1 MIYFIV
7 TQSLYSISSD
17 CTTKEYNPIFIISS
31 SLNSLLC
38 ILLIPV
44 TTRLAG
50 QLIAQVFKYRYI
62 VNNCIRDCDDDS
74 KVITAYYQH
83 FQIFLGIVLCMFGFC
98 IFNPIFLIYSSAS
111 VITQEWYRQY
121 LIGYVAGA
129 ISQSFQEGIVLF
141 GVTLLLQIANY
152 FKGKKVQLRIITILI
167 IARMG
172 YIFIFQSTQI
182 ILQFIDLNS
191 SPKLPYAFDSYFI
204 NRYLIFYYSIVLPLN
219 AIDTITR
226 VFTIFAFMRMCIM
239 IVHKRIIEFITDL
252 NTDFLEWQR
261 YEDKIRAFKLM
272 KIAAWGTY
280 SLTIINFLDTLSCVM
295 ILLLIELI
303 IIPSSPYH
311 STITQTSFNI
321 TLYVSLGGLIFVSVL
336 SILPSI
342 LYSIFLVTAWLV
354 FRHRTRVRYSGFR
367 TNDVT
372 REQLIPNEP
381 IFTNQDHLHQ
391 TYYKHKNKI
400 HLISYVILIISA
412 SSFFS
417 LFLTPLMIQHS
428 RRSITLYPGDY
439 AQSLTVLSFKDC
451 ASPSYYF
458 GQNSNPF
465 TYLNPSSENKD
476 CFTNLKGIKFEKPFK
491 QSLTTEYDVS
501 NHFNRIITWI
511 PRNSTVSKYCYYSL
525 NGTVFKHELSVELY
539 FPSETPLYPVGYTSI
554 NNNNCI
560 IFTNTTTINSSQ
572 SLFNIETS
580 GMYDISI
587 LDINYY
593 GDTRCIFNITR
604 SIDRIIGDRVPYS
617 HFSQG
622 NNIAE
627 LDAII
632 YEATGDI
639 EVVDYDSYYYCQLN
653 IVCYYNPVWP
663 ILFGMSVFLVTV
675 LIQVL
680 LLYCIHRI

>member
-1 MIYFIV
+1 MINYFV
-7 TQSLYSISSD
+7 NFCLYIISSA
-17 CTTKEYNPIFIISS
+17 CTTKEYSPIFIISS

-44 TTRLAG
+44 TIRLAG

-98 IFNPIFLIYSSAS
+98 IFNPIFLIYSSVS
-111 VITQEWYRQY
+111 VITQEWDNQY
-121 LIGYVAGA
+121 TIVYIAGA

-172 YIFIFQSTQI
+172 YLI
-182 ILQFIDLNS
+182 ILQFSTVILQLINISSLWQKSPIYLYLN
-191 SPKLPYAFDSYFI
+191 YIY
-204 NRYLIFYYSIVLPLN
+204 YLTIPILN

-239 IVHKRIIEFITDL
+239 IVNKRINEFINDL
-252 NTDFLEWQR
+252 NADFLERQR

-280 SLTIINFLDTLSCVM
+280 SLTIIDFLDTLSC
-295 ILLLIELI
+295 I
-303 IIPSSPYH
+303 IIFFLTGLQIFPNSDYIF
-311 STITQTSFNI
+311 TITPVLFYTS
-321 TLYVSLGGLIFVSVL
+321 LYVSLGGLIFVSIL

-342 LYSIFLVTAWLV
+342 LYSIFLVTTWLV

-372 REQLIPNEP
+372 REQLLPNEP

-412 SSFFS
+412 SSLFS

-428 RRSITLYPGDY
+428 RQLITLNPGDY
-439 AQSLTVLSFKDC
+439 QMFDNTFKDC
-451 ASPSYYF
+451 ALLSYYF

-465 TYLNPSSENKD
+465 TNLNPYSENKD
-476 CFTNLKGIKFEKPFK
+476 CSTNLNGLKLQKSIE
-491 QSLTTEYDVS
+491 QSLTTQYNVTGLT
-501 NHFNRIITWI
+501 TWI
-511 PRNSTVSKYCYYSL
+511 PQNSTMSKYCYYST
-525 NGTVFKHELSVELY
+525 NGTVFKELSVK
-539 FPSETPLYPVGYTSI
+539 FNFQSETPHY
-554 NNNNCI
+554 NDNNCI
-560 IFTNTTTINSSQ
+560 TVHPTKINSSQ
-572 SLFNIETS
+572 GLFKIKTS

-587 LDINYY
+587 SDNNH
-593 GDTRCIFNITR
+593 DTCILNISR
-604 SIDRIIGDRVPYS
+604 SIDRIRDRVPYS
-617 HFSQG
+617 NFSQG
-622 NNIAE
+622 TNIDE

-632 YEATGDI
+632 YEPTGDI
-639 EVVDYDSYYYCQLN
+639 AIYYDSYYYCQLN

>member
-1 MIYFIV
+1 MINYIV
-7 TQSLYSISSD
+7 TICLYIISSA
-17 CTTKEYNPIFIISS
+17 CTTKEYSPIFIISS

-44 TTRLAG
+44 TIRLAG

-98 IFNPIFLIYSSAS
+98 IFNPIFLIYSSVS
-111 VITQEWYRQY
+111 VITQEWDNQY
-121 LIGYVAGA
+121 LIGYIAGA

-167 IARMG
+167 MAKMG
-172 YIFIFQSTQI
+172 YLFIFQLAQV
-182 ILQFIDLNS
+182 ILQFIDIS
-191 SPKLPYAFDSYFI
+191 SLLQKSPIYL
-204 NRYLIFYYSIVLPLN
+204 YLIYIYSLTLPMLN
-219 AIDTITR
+219 GIDTITR

-252 NTDFLEWQR
+252 NTNFLEWQR

-280 SLTIINFLDTLSCVM
+280 SLTVINFLEILSSM
-295 ILLLIELI
+295 IILVLIELYLLLKYEI
-303 IIPSSPYH
+303 
-311 STITQTSFNI
+311 
-321 TLYVSLGGLIFVSVL
+321 LLGSLVVTIFVSIL

-412 SSFFS
+412 SSLFS

-428 RRSITLYPGDY
+428 RQPITLKPGEYQMFDNT
-439 AQSLTVLSFKDC
+439 SKDC
-451 ASPSYYF
+451 ALLSYYF
-458 GQNSNPF
+458 GQNFNPF
-465 TYLNPSSENKD
+465 INLNIFPENTD
-476 CFTNLKGIKFEKPFK
+476 CSTNLKGLKFGKSFK
-491 QSLTTEYDVS
+491 QSLTTQYNVS
-501 NHFNRIITWI
+501 NHFSVITTWI
-511 PRNSTVSKYCYYSL
+511 PQNSTIPKYCYYSP
-525 NGTVFKHELSVELY
+525 NGIIFKEELSVVLHL
-539 FPSETPLYPVGYTSI
+539 PSETPHYYVY
-554 NNNNCI
+554 NNNCL
-560 IFTNTTTINSSQ
+560 TVHTTINSSQ
-572 SLFNIETS
+572 GLFNIETS
-580 GMYDISI
+580 GMYDIYI
-587 LDINYY
+587 DRNYD
-593 GDTRCIFNITR
+593 GCIFNITR
-604 SIDRIIGDRVPYS
+604 SIDRIIGDNVPYS

-622 NNIAE
+622 TNIAE

-632 YEATGDI
+632 YEPTGDI
-639 EVVDYDSYYYCQLN
+639 AVYHYYPFDYCQLN

>member
-1 MIYFIV
+1 MINFIV
-7 TQSLYSISSD
+7 TQSLYLISSA
-17 CTTKEYNPIFIISS
+17 CTTKEYSPILIISS

-38 ILLIPV
+38 ILLLPV
-44 TTRLAG
+44 TIRLAG

-62 VNNCIRDCDDDS
+62 VNNCIKDCDDDS
-74 KVITAYYQH
+74 KVITAYHQH

-98 IFNPIFLIYSSAS
+98 IFNPIFLIYSSVS
-111 VITQEWYRQY
+111 VITQEWDKQY

-152 FKGKKVQLRIITILI
+152 FKGKKVQLIIITILI

-172 YIFIFQSTQI
+172 YLFIFQFTQV
-182 ILQFIDLNS
+182 ILQFIDLS
-191 SPKLPYAFDSYFI
+191 LSQKLPYSFDPYYI
-204 NRYLIFYYSIVLPLN
+204 NSYLISYYSIVLFLN
-219 AIDTITR
+219 VIDTITR
-226 VFTIFAFMRMCIM
+226 VFTIFAFMRMCII

-252 NTDFLEWQR
+252 NTNFLEWQR

-280 SLTIINFLDTLSCVM
+280 SLTIINFLDTLSC
-295 ILLLIELI
+295 LI
-303 IIPSSPYH
+303 IILLIQLQILPNSDSN
-311 STITQTSFNI
+311 STLYI
-321 TLYVSLGGLIFVSVL
+321 TLYVSLGGLIFVSIL

-367 TNDVT
+367 TSDVT

-412 SSFFS
+412 SSLFS

-428 RRSITLYPGDY
+428 RQPITLKPGDY
-439 AQSLTVLSFKDC
+439 QMFNNTFKDC
-451 ASPSYYF
+451 ELFSYYL
-458 GQNSNPF
+458 GKDSNPF

-476 CFTNLKGIKFEKPFK
+476 CSTNLKGLKLQKQFK
-491 QSLTTEYDVS
+491 QSLTTQYNIS
-501 NHFNRIITWI
+501 NFIYRIKTWI
-511 PRNSTVSKYCYYSL
+511 PQNSTISKYCNYSL
-525 NGTVFKHELSVELY
+525 NGTVVKGELSVVLY
-539 FPSETPLYPVGYTSI
+539 FPSETPHYHIGYTSI
-554 NNNNCI
+554 NNNYCLI
-560 IFTNTTTINSSQ
+560 VTNTTINSSQ
-572 SLFNIETS
+572 GLFNIETS

-587 LDINYY
+587 LDSYY
-593 GDTRCIFNITR
+593 YETCILNITR
-604 SIDRIIGDRVPYS
+604 SIDRIIGDRVLYS

-622 NNIAE
+622 TNIAE
-627 LDAII
+627 LDGII
-632 YEATGDI
+632 YEPTGDI
-639 EVVDYDSYYYCQLN
+639 AIYHYYESCQLN
-653 IVCYYNPVWP
+653 IVCYYNPVWS

>member
-1 MIYFIV
+1 MINFIV

-17 CTTKEYNPIFIISS
+17 CTTKEYSPIFIISS

-44 TTRLAG
+44 TIRLAG
-50 QLIAQVFKYRYI
+50 QLTAQVFKYRYI
-62 VNNCIRDCDDDS
+62 VNNCIKDCDDDS

-98 IFNPIFLIYSSAS
+98 IFNPIFLIYSSVS
-111 VITQEWYRQY
+111 VIKQEWYNQY

-172 YIFIFQSTQI
+172 YIFIFQSTQV

-191 SPKLPYAFDSYFI
+191 SQKRLYPVDSYFI
-204 NRYLIFYYSIVLPLN
+204 NGYLIFYYSIVLPLN
-219 AIDTITR
+219 TIDTITR

-252 NTDFLEWQR
+252 NTNFLEWQR

-303 IIPSSPYH
+303 IIPNSPYH
-311 STITQTSFNI
+311 SSLTPTSFNI
-321 TLYVSLGGLIFVSVL
+321 TLYVSLGGLIFVSIL

-412 SSFFS
+412 SSLFS
-417 LFLTPLMIQHS
+417 IFLTPLMIQHS
-428 RRSITLYPGDY
+428 RQLITLYPGDY
-439 AQSLTVLSFKDC
+439 QMFDNTSKDC
-451 ASPSYYF
+451 LLLSYYL
-458 GQNSNPF
+458 GKDSNPF
-465 TYLNPSSENKD
+465 TFLNPYLENKD
-476 CFTNLKGIKFEKPFK
+476 CSTNLKGLKFEKPFK
-491 QSLTTEYDVS
+491 QSLTTQYNVS
-501 NHFNRIITWI
+501 NYYFFRITTWI
-511 PRNSTVSKYCYYSL
+511 PQNSTIPKYCYYSI
-525 NGTVFKHELSVELY
+525 NGTVFKEELSVELY
-539 FPSETPLYPVGYTSI
+539 SPSKTPYYPVGYT
-554 NNNNCI
+554 NNIYNDYYYCLNP
-560 IFTNTTTINSSQ
+560 TNINSSQ
-572 SLFNIETS
+572 GLFNIETS
-580 GMYDISI
+580 GMYGISI
-587 LDINYY
+587 LDSNYY
-593 GDTRCIFNITR
+593 TRCIFNITR

-622 NNIAE
+622 TNIAE

-632 YEATGDI
+632 YEPTGDPA
-639 EVVDYDSYYYCQLN
+639 VDYDYHPFDYCQLD
-653 IVCYYNPVWP
+653 IACYYNPVWP

>member
-1 MIYFIV
+1 MINSFI
-7 TQSLYSISSD
+7 TICLYIISSD
-17 CTTKEYNPIFIISS
+17 YTTKEYSPILVISS

-44 TTRLAG
+44 TIRLAG

-83 FQIFLGIVLCMFGFC
+83 FQIFLGIVLCVFGFC
-98 IFNPIFLIYSSAS
+98 IFNPIYLIYSSVS
-111 VITQEWYRQY
+111 VITQEWDKQY

-172 YIFIFQSTQI
+172 YLIIFQFTQAF
-182 ILQFIDLNS
+182 LQFIDLSSLWQTVNS
-191 SPKLPYAFDSYFI
+191 DLIIADYFI
-204 NRYLIFYYSIVLPLN
+204 LPILN

-252 NTDFLEWQR
+252 NTNFLEWQR

-280 SLTIINFLDTLSCVM
+280 SLTIINFLDTLSC
-295 ILLLIELI
+295 IIIFLLIEWKI
-303 IIPSSPYH
+303 FPNSDIPPVSFY
-311 STITQTSFNI
+311 TS
-321 TLYVSLGGLIFVSVL
+321 LYVSLGGLIFISIL

-342 LYSIFLVTAWLV
+342 LYSIFLVTTWLV

-412 SSFFS
+412 SSLFS
-417 LFLTPLMIQHS
+417 IFLTPLMIQHS
-428 RRSITLYPGDY
+428 RPGV
-439 AQSLTVLSFKDC
+439 A
-451 ASPSYYF
+451 
-458 GQNSNPF
+458 
-465 TYLNPSSENKD
+465 
-476 CFTNLKGIKFEKPFK
+476 NLRPAGRMRPAI
-491 QSLTTEYDVS
+491 Y
-501 NHFNRIITWI
+501 
-511 PRNSTVSKYCYYSL
+511 
-525 NGTVFKHELSVELY
+525 LSVARRA
-539 FPSETPLYPVGYTSI
+539 S
-554 NNNNCI
+554 
-560 IFTNTTTINSSQ
+560 
-572 SLFNIETS
+572 
-580 GMYDISI
+580 
-587 LDINYY
+587 
-593 GDTRCIFNITR
+593 R
-604 SIDRIIGDRVPYS
+604 
-617 HFSQG
+617 
-622 NNIAE
+622 
-627 LDAII
+627 
-632 YEATGDI
+632 
-639 EVVDYDSYYYCQLN
+639 
-653 IVCYYNPVWP
+653 
-663 ILFGMSVFLVTV
+663 
-675 LIQVL
+675 
-680 LLYCIHRI
+680 

>member
-1 MIYFIV
+1 MINYFV
-7 TQSLYSISSD
+7 TTCLYIISSA

-38 ILLIPV
+38 ILLLPV
-44 TTRLAG
+44 TIRLAG

-83 FQIFLGIVLCMFGFC
+83 FQIFLGIVLCVFGFC
-98 IFNPIFLIYSSAS
+98 IFNPIFLIYSSVS
-111 VITQEWYRQY
+111 VITQEWDRQY
-121 LIGYVAGA
+121 TIVYVAGA

-172 YIFIFQSTQI
+172 YLFIFQLAQV
-182 ILQFIDLNS
+182 ILQFIDLS
-191 SPKLPYAFDSYFI
+191 LSKRVPYPFDPYLIS
-204 NRYLIFYYSIVLPLN
+204 NYLIFYYSIVLFLN

-239 IVHKRIIEFITDL
+239 IVHKRITEFIADL
-252 NTDFLEWQR
+252 NTNFLEWQR

-280 SLTIINFLDTLSCVM
+280 SLTIINFLEILSSM
-295 ILLLIELI
+295 IILVLIDWYLISTYEFNTYFSTTHTLLLASLVA
-303 IIPSSPYH
+303 
-311 STITQTSFNI
+311 TIFISI
-321 TLYVSLGGLIFVSVL
+321 L

-400 HLISYVILIISA
+400 HLISYVILILSA
-412 SSFFS
+412 SSLFA

-428 RRSITLYPGDY
+428 RQSITLFPGDY
-439 AQSLTVLSFKDC
+439 QMLDYTSKDC
-451 ASPSYYF
+451 PLLSYYL
-458 GQNSNPF
+458 GQDSSTPF
-465 TYLNPSSENKD
+465 SLKYSFPENKD
-476 CFTNLKGIKFEKPFK
+476 CSTNLKGLELQKSFK
-491 QSLTTEYDVS
+491 QSLTIQYHVS
-501 NHFNRIITWI
+501 FGITTWI
-511 PRNSTVSKYCYYSL
+511 PQNSTVSKYCCYSL
-525 NGTVFKHELSVELY
+525 NGTVFKELSVEFNFL
-539 FPSETPLYPVGYTSI
+539 SDTPHYSI
-554 NNNNCI
+554 HNDNNNCL
-560 IFTNTTTINSSQ
+560 TPVHPKKQNSSQ
-572 SLFNIETS
+572 GLFNIENS
-580 GMYDISI
+580 GMYNISI
-587 LDINYY
+587 LDNNHDI
-593 GDTRCIFNITR
+593 CILNITR
-604 SIDRIIGDRVPYS
+604 SIDRITGDRVPYS

-622 NNIAE
+622 TNIAE

-632 YEATGDI
+632 YEPTGDI
-639 EVVDYDSYYYCQLN
+639 AVNYYPFDYCQLN
-653 IVCYYNPVWP
+653 IACYYNPVWP